1 MDPTGIFGLVALFLG
16 PAIVLGG
23 ITSLIARAAA
33 NSRSLPPA
41 EVTRWAKKGFWIAFM
56 IGVALTLTAIG
67 LCFAALSAW
76 DTGSG

>member
-1 MDPTGIFGLVALFLG
+1 MDPTGVFGLITVFLAPAL
-16 PAIVLGG
+16 VLGG

-56 IGVALTLTAIG
+56 IGLALTLTAIG
-67 LCFAALSAW
+67 LCFAALSGLS
-76 DTGSG
+76 TGSG